1 MKIRILIFIS
11 FLLLITLA
19 FLSSYSLPKIIWLY
33 WDTPERPT
41 LVQQIYDYNKDKLR
55 GWDVRFLN
63 KTDLPKYISDSDY
76 PKNYSLLSTPHQAD
90 WIRLYLLKHY
100 GGCWTDASII
110 FNDFSV
116 MDRLYTQSVSIRSQ
130 LTGFSFKR
138 THLYIENWFIMAPK
152 NSSVISLWFQE
163 YTKAVEMGFMN
174 YKHRLFDLGVNLSKI
189 YKRHTDDVYLTQHAC
204 IQYVLQK
211 QFLFT
216 PPMIILPAED
226 AMLKIRQECNYD
238 CKCTMNTIRDKPEE
252 ARRLPF
258 IKLVGCDRDTGID
271 ISRYFSIS

>member
-1 MKIRILIFIS
+1 MNIYTLIFLS
-11 FLLLITLA
+11 SLLLITLA
-19 FLSSYSLPKIIWLY
+19 FLSSYTLPKIIWLY

-41 LVQQIYDYNKDKLR
+41 LVQQIYDNNKEKVR

-63 KTDLPKYISDSDY
+63 KTSLPTYISESDY
-76 PKNYSLLSTPHQAD
+76 PNNYSNLSTPHQAD
-90 WIRLYLLKHY
+90 WIRLYLLKQY
-100 GGCWTDASII
+100 GGCWMDASII
-110 FNDFSV
+110 LNDPEA

-130 LTGFSFKR
+130 FTGFSFKR
-138 THLYIENWFIMAPK
+138 TNLYIENWFIMAPK
-152 NSSVISLWFQE
+152 NSSVIDLWFQE
-163 YTKAVEMGFMN
+163 YTKAIEMGFLN

-211 QFLFT
+211 QCLFI

-226 AMLKIRQECNYD
+226 AMLKIRQTCNYD
-238 CKCTMNTIRDKPEE
+238 CKCTMNTIRNKPEE
-252 ARRLPF
+252 ARRLPY

-271 ISRYFSIS
+271 ISSYF